1 MLSRSGRPRLRHP
14 SWRRAGPGP
23 ILQRPVTFQIL
34 DQVGCLGAVALL
46 RTAHHAAIQVF
57 LDGPDNADDHTESDY
72 TPP

>member
-14 SWRRAGPGP
+14 SWRTAGRGP

-46 RTAHHAAIQVF
+46 RTAHHAAIQV
-57 LDGPDNADDHTESDY
+57 LDGPDHGRPTADDYRASS
-72 TPP
+72 